1 MQPELQK
8 KTWEMITPHGV
19 ITQFPK
25 NGRLFTPKMSWSHH
39 QHLIKPSKFC
49 SHHQKFWSH
58 RPHFVHT
65 VKILFT
71 LSKNLF
77 TPSKFCSHHHNF
89 IHTQKKWNCSHLPN
103 FECVWPS
110 ALYLRLLTTPITSH
124 ACLQCI
130 ALLSVHAPPTEWLW
144 QAPTAPKCQASDALS
159 AGIQAWSHLV
169 YV

>member
-1 MQPELQK
+1 
-8 KTWEMITPHGV
+8 MITPHGV
-19 ITQFPK
+19 ITPLSK

-39 QHLIKPSKFC
+39 QHLITQSKFC
-49 SHHQKFWSH
+49 SHHQFFLSH
-58 RPHFVHT
+58 RLHFVHT
-65 VKILFT
+65 VQILFT

-77 TPSKFCSHHHNF
+77 TSSKFCSHHHNF
-89 IHTQKKWNCSHLPN
+89 IHTQKCSCSHLPN

-124 ACLQCI
+124 LVPGCFFPIYFFAQC
-130 ALLSVHAPPTEWLW
+130 SSPPTEWLW
-144 QAPTAPKCQASDALS
+144 LAPTAPKCQASDALS